1 MKGKVFIT
9 LYSYRAKP
17 GQLEAIF
24 RLYREWQQ
32 RLEEC
37 SSASTEL
44 LLDAQDP
51 CEIIMLT
58 RFKDESTAWAAVES
72 AGYRAWYSQL
82 ARLTDVGPFVTQYK
96 TVSPM

>member
-1 MKGKVFIT
+1 MLFIT

-17 GQLEAIF
+17 EQLEAIF
-24 RLYREWQQ
+24 CLYREWQR
-32 RLEEC
+32 RLQEF
-37 SSASTEL
+37 SSPSTEL
-44 LLDAQDP
+44 LSNAQDP
-51 CEIIMLT
+51 CEIIMLA

-96 TVSPM
+96 RVSPM